1 MVNRRKSLTVTSILT
16 IGSFVALLPL
26 LYMIAN
32 SLKTYGET
40 ITRVAASPFNT
51 KFWPK
56 VPQWKNIPIA
66 WEEALMGNYFLNSL
80 IITIITLAG
89 TLFVTIPAAY
99 AFSKLKFPA
108 QNKIFAL
115 LITTLIIPETVLLFP
130 NYMIVSKL
138 GWIDKLPA
146 LTIPFFGSAFFIF
159 FLKQFFTQ
167 VPNELIESAYID
179 GANHTNILLKIMVP
193 IANAPIF
200 TMGFLV
206 FIGAWNAL
214 QWPLIVTQ
222 TSKWRPISVGLAS
235 FISEAGAETQLRMAG
250 SLIALAPVVIL
261 YVIAQKQITEAISRT
276 GLKG

>member
-1 MVNRRKSLTVTSILT
+1 MANRRKSLSITFILT
-16 IGSFVALLPL
+16 ISSLIAVLPL

-32 SLKTYGET
+32 GLKTYGET
-40 ITRVAASPFNT
+40 ITRVAASPFNP

-66 WEEALMGNYFLNSL
+66 WEEALMGNYFLNS
-80 IITIITLAG
+80 IVITTVTLAG
-89 TLFVTIPAAY
+89 TMFVTIPAAY

-108 QNKIFAL
+108 QNEIFAL
-115 LITTLIIPETVLLFP
+115 LIATLIIPEIVLLFP

-159 FLKQFFTQ
+159 FLKQFFSQ

-179 GANHTNILLKIMVP
+179 GASHNNILLKIMIP

-222 TSKWRPISVGLAS
+222 TSKWRPISVRLAS

-250 SLIALAPVVIL
+250 SLIALTPVVLL
-261 YVIAQKQITEAISRT
+261 YFIAQKQITEVISRT

>member
-32 SLKTYGET
+32 GLKTYGET
-40 ITRVAASPFNT
+40 ITRVAASPFNA
-51 KFWPK
+51 KFWPQI
-56 VPQWKNIPIA
+56 PQWKNIPIA